1 MVHRDSKP
9 ANLLVA
15 GDKGE
20 YGVRNVVKILDMG
33 LARFQTDDGS
43 SSTEVTRAGTVVG
56 TPDFMSPEQA
66 KDSSAVD
73 HRSDL
78 YSLGCTLFFLL
89 AGDPPFTKGNP
100 VEKLLQHQLD
110 APPQIQFL
118 RPDVPDELAR
128 IIHCLLAK
136 RPEDRFQSGAA
147 LAHALEPWC
156 SRAAD
161 AGAAAP

>member
-1 MVHRDSKP
+1 
-9 ANLLVA
+9 
-15 GDKGE
+15 
-20 YGVRNVVKILDMG
+20 
-33 LARFQTDDGS
+33 
-43 SSTEVTRAGTVVG
+43 
-56 TPDFMSPEQA
+56 
-66 KDSSAVD
+66 
-73 HRSDL
+73 
-78 YSLGCTLFFLL
+78 
-89 AGDPPFTKGNP
+89 FTKGNP

-118 RPDVPDELAR
+118 RPDIPDELAR

-161 AGAAAP
+161 AGAAAPTMVLSAEAVDPDSVTLEPDPNDPFDFGDGGPPPAARSARRSTLPPRPAASVAR